1 MIYATIIQNHGGH
14 PYYISLS
21 FLTASY
27 FFYSVIVNN
36 FFFPIEQ
43 KNFFLGGHICFLP
56 QLDLYRLCVFKR
68 KVWNA
73 VLCKSYLNLI
83 LLKVF
88 SCQIVNSDWKNKFN
102 SIITILQ
109 EQKWLLEDYLRKLLH
124 YCWASYTTQLQYGS
138 VQQFRAII

>member
-56 QLDLYRLCVFKR
+56 QLDLYRLCIFK
-68 KVWNA
+68 KEKYEM
-73 VLCKSYLNLI
+73 LFY
-83 LLKVF
+83 
-88 SCQIVNSDWKNKFN
+88 
-102 SIITILQ
+102 
-109 EQKWLLEDYLRKLLH
+109 
-124 YCWASYTTQLQYGS
+124 ASLTSTS
-138 VQQFRAII
+138 SF